1 MKVHVM
7 GVLWGFFSPFIL
19 SALKAKAPVY
29 SVYFPQRML
38 EVSKAIH
45 MVMGGNGATRHSV
58 AWGTP
63 SPAGPSSK
71 PVVRF

>member
-1 MKVHVM
+1 MNESAHDGSFCV
-7 GVLWGFFSPFIL
+7 FFSPFIL

-29 SVYFPQRML
+29 SVDFPQRKL
-38 EVSKAIH
+38 EVSKAIR
-45 MVMGGNGATRHSV
+45 MMMEVTVPPGIC
-58 AWGTP
+58 GTP